1 VFPNTILG
9 VTFSVQIWDF
19 EIAQIIPWISKLGY
33 AGAAGALFVEGLS
46 IPFPGGTIL
55 LIYGFLCSQGK
66 LSLPLAIF
74 WASIGYTIA
83 GTFPYLVGKIGGRP
97 LLLNYGPYIGL
108 SRRSFTSTE
117 RWFKKFGIPVV
128 AFGRLLFFR
137 NYISYFAGL
146 AKMPTLSFYF
156 FTWIG
161 ILPWVAFM
169 TILGYILGNKWMY
182 ALKLIERYSW
192 VGIAVLLLLVAAGYL
207 IIKSRLLKRFNKWL
221 GDA

>member
-1 VFPNTILG
+1 M
-9 VTFSVQIWDF
+9 QIWNF
-19 EIAQIIPWISKLGY
+19 ELSQIIPIVTHLSY

-46 IPFPGGTIL
+46 IPFPGGTFL
-55 LIYGFLCSQGK
+55 LLYGFLASQGK
-66 LSLPLAIF
+66 MSLPLAIL

-83 GTFPYLVGKIGGRP
+83 GTFPYMVGKIGGRP

-108 SRRSFTSTE
+108 SNRHFINTE

-137 NYISYFAGL
+137 NYISYFAGI
-146 AKMPTLSFYF
+146 AKMPALTFYF

-161 ILPWVAFM
+161 ILPWAAFM
-169 TILGYILGNKWMY
+169 TILGYLLGNNWIY
-182 ALKLIERYSW
+182 ALKLIEQYSW
-192 VGIAVLLLLVAAGYL
+192 VGVVIFL
-207 IIKSRLLKRFNKWL
+207 IGGTIVYFVIKGRLFKKVNKWL